1 MNKRTM
7 ITALIALMG
16 IIMNPHISFAEEIDP
31 LLAINE
37 DGSLTDAE
45 KFEKAKAGLEMALSL
60 ALDKVAQLTADLET
74 RQFDEASREAEM
86 RSLFIQDLNTYKT
99 YYSETLTK
107 AQTLENLEAV
117 QALAQEVKNY
127 RDATYT
133 PGIEGIVEFVSVF
146 YTEEVLR
153 TARERF
159 EKVSADIEKLETL
172 GLIEI
177 GTFNEQAVAIET
189 LLKEAEDLRIQASDI
204 ILTVE
209 DAATSTDLVVEAV
222 ETVTTT
228 QAEVVETPIVEI
240 GTSTILLPDEVTPR
254 TLLQTSLGNVK
265 GAYEIFLEIST
276 SVRERLGLD

>member
-60 ALDKVAQLTADLET
+60 ALDKVAQLTTDLET

-86 RSLFIQDLNTYKT
+86 RSLFIQDLSAYRT
-99 YYSETLTK
+99 YYSETLTN
-107 AQTLENLEAV
+107 AQTLENLGAV

-177 GTFNEQAVAIET
+177 GTFNEQVVAIET

-228 QAEVVETPIVEI
+228 QAEVVETPIVET

>member
-60 ALDKVAQLTADLET
+60 ALDKVAQLTTDLET

-86 RSLFIQDLNTYKT
+86 RSLFIQDLSAYRT

-107 AQTLENLEAV
+107 AQTLENLGAV

-177 GTFNEQAVAIET
+177 GTFNEQVVAIET

-228 QAEVVETPIVEI
+228 QAEVVETPIVET

>member
-1 MNKRTM
+1 MKKKAA
-7 ITALIALMG
+7 ITILITLMG

-60 ALDKVAQLTADLET
+60 ALDKVAQLTTDLET

-86 RSLFIQDLNTYKT
+86 RGIFIQDLNTYRT

-107 AQTLENLEAV
+107 AQILENLEAV

-228 QAEVVETPIVEI
+228 QAEVVETPIVET